1 MSRPP
6 SPTLIAA
13 AALLIVACHGPAD
26 PQSPGSAASAAS
38 TDRILRDGLQRDVR
52 LPVSARR
59 VVSLAPSI
67 TDSLLALGLGARLV
81 GVSEFCRL
89 PPGFPAVTRIGGL
102 VNPNLEAIRSLHPD
116 LLLGTTSGNGPELVG
131 QADALGVPLFIVHTP
146 TIDSMMESLMALAD
160 ALGERTRGESLVAEL
175 QGRLRQVAA
184 RVTGLPRPRVLFVV
198 WGDPLVVPG
207 AASFL
212 TDAIARAGGVS
223 VTADAP
229 AAHPA
234 FSLEAAISRAPE
246 VILLTPD
253 NTDVAQRWRADPVW
267 AGVPAIRSGR
277 IHVVAEG
284 VVQPGPG
291 VVSGVEEMARL
302 LHPEAYCAAPPAGR
316 SGAPKK
322 VSRAGTMPARP
333 GDRGGKHPSAPPPER
348 LELCP
353 ESHPGPFLAANQC
366 CMNAAAVDR
375 LSSDRPG
382 SEALIMPACCKTFR
396 WRASWPCC
404 ISRLR
409 GFSQS
414 SSCRVS
420 APLRRRPLPAAISDL
435 HSSDW
440 S

>member
-6 SPTLIAA
+6 SHALVAA
-13 AALLIVACHGPAD
+13 AVLLCTACHEPAD
-26 PQSPGSAASAAS
+26 PRPHGATAPAG
-38 TDRILRDGLQRDVR
+38 RVLRDGLQREVR
-52 LPVSARR
+52 LPGASRR

-81 GVSEFCRL
+81 GVSDFCRL
-89 PPGFPAVTRIGGL
+89 PPDFPVVTRIGGL
-102 VNPNLEAIRSLHPD
+102 VNPNLEAIRALRPD
-116 LLLGTTSGNGPELVG
+116 LLLGTTSGNGPELAE

-146 TIDSMMESLMALAD
+146 TIDSMMESLIALAD
-160 ALGERTRGESLVAEL
+160 ARGERARGESLAVEL
-175 QGRLRQVAA
+175 QGRLRQIAA
-184 RVTGLPRPRVLFVV
+184 RVMGLPRPRVLFVV

-253 NTDVAQRWRADPVW
+253 NADLVQRWRSDPVW

-291 VVSGVEEMARL
+291 VISGIEEMARR
-302 LHPEAYCAAPPAGR
+302 LHPEAF
-316 SGAPKK
+316 
-322 VSRAGTMPARP
+322 
-333 GDRGGKHPSAPPPER
+333 E
-348 LELCP
+348 
-353 ESHPGPFLAANQC
+353 
-366 CMNAAAVDR
+366 
-375 LSSDRPG
+375 
-382 SEALIMPACCKTFR
+382 
-396 WRASWPCC
+396 
-404 ISRLR
+404 
-409 GFSQS
+409 
-414 SSCRVS
+414 
-420 APLRRRPLPAAISDL
+420 PLPPRADRAP
-435 HSSDW
+435 
-440 S
+440 